1 MAINVKD
8 LPGPKGI
15 PLLGNA
21 LKIDVDNL
29 HNQIEDWATEY
40 GSVYQL
46 KLVASKMIVIT
57 EPKIIQ
63 HILRDRPDGFV
74 RMTKV
79 DKILREGNVHGVFN
93 AEGEEWKV
101 HRSIVTKGLDV
112 KHQKAF
118 FDQMLISVERLYTKW
133 KKDANSGHEI
143 DIQQDFLRFTV
154 DITTTLAFGYDLNSL
169 EEKGGVVQ
177 DHMEKIFP
185 MLFKR
190 INDPIPWYKLI
201 KSKKDRAYE
210 NALAEIDIYIDEFI
224 ENGRK
229 RIVENPDLRENPS
242 TLLEAIL
249 IAAESE
255 EDFDDKEVK
264 GNLLTVLL
272 AGEDTTA
279 HTLAWTIFLLAQ
291 HPEKQQ
297 AIVKEAENLIT
308 DGCWMKDYA
317 MNHDYKQIEAVAN
330 ETMRMRPVAPLL
342 LFEPLSDFEVMDY
355 AFPKGSLL
363 LVQSRHA
370 AMLDKNF
377 TDAGE
382 FNPSRWLKESKCP
395 MHNLSA
401 YIPFGG
407 GPRFC
412 PGKNLAMLEMKMVL
426 SMLFKNFNIEM
437 TTPCENVKEIMAFTM
452 LASDYK
458 VKLTN
463 RL

>member
-1 MAINVKD
+1 MAIRIKD
-8 LPGPKGI
+8 LPGPKGLPI
-15 PLLGNA
+15 LGNV

-40 GSVYQL
+40 GPVFQL
-46 KLVASKMIVIT
+46 KLVRSNMIVIT
-57 EPKIIQ
+57 EPEIIQ
-63 HILRDRPDGFV
+63 HILRDRPEGFV

-93 AEGEEWKV
+93 AEGVEWKT
-101 HRSIVTKGLDV
+101 HRSIVSKGLDV

-118 FDQMLISVERLYTKW
+118 FDQMLTSVERLHTKW
-133 KKDANSGHEI
+133 KKDADEGNEI

-185 MLFKR
+185 MIFKR

-201 KSKKDRAYE
+201 KSRKDKEYD
-210 NALAEIDIYIDEFI
+210 NALAKIDVYIDEFI
-224 ENGRK
+224 AVGRN
-229 RIVENPDLRENPS
+229 RIEENPELRENPS
-242 TLLEAIL
+242 TFLEAIL
-249 IAAESE
+249 IAAENE
-255 EDFDDKEVK
+255 EGFDDKEVK

-279 HTLAWTIFLLAQ
+279 HTLAWTIFLLTK
-291 HPEKQQ
+291 HPEQQQ
-297 AIVKEAENLIT
+297 ALVDEAQDLIT
-308 DGCWMKDYA
+308 DGFWMNDYST
-317 MNHDYKQIEAVAN
+317 NHNFKQIEAIAN

-342 LFEPLSDFEVMDY
+342 LFEPLSDFEVNDY

-377 TDAGE
+377 TEAGD

-395 MHNLSA
+395 MHNTSA
-401 YIPFGG
+401 FIPFGG

-437 TTPCENVKEIMAFTM
+437 ITPHKDIREIMAFTM